1 MSNFAGI
8 TPDAM
13 WLLAENRFHDSKSFY
28 EEKKPQIQAQ
38 VLRPLRALLEDACKG
53 GLGACAVLVEGTAF
67 VDLWLDVHSTLR
79 IYESGER
86 TVELKGTAK
95 SA

>member
-28 EEKKPQIQAQ
+28 EEKSRKSRRRCCVP
-38 VLRPLRALLEDACKG
+38 
-53 GLGACAVLVEGTAF
+53 CAPC
-67 VDLWLDVHSTLR
+67 WR
-79 IYESGER
+79 I
-86 TVELKGTAK
+86 
-95 SA
+95 

>member
-38 VLRPLRALLEDACKG
+38 VLRPLRALLED
-53 GLGACAVLVEGTAF
+53 
-67 VDLWLDVHSTLR
+67 
-79 IYESGER
+79 
-86 TVELKGTAK
+86 
-95 SA
+95 